1 MDRLTNIFLVIASTW
16 IAIQAI
22 GLVFFYDSFD
32 VPYFAV
38 NIDPEL
44 LNEFRHRTVMPA
56 FYLTMLYLLLGI
68 FLGEIPPHQFGQF
81 L

>member
-1 MDRLTNIFLVIASTW
+1 MDRLTNIFLIIASSW
-16 IAIQAI
+16 IAIQVI

-44 LNEFRHRTVMPA
+44 LYEFRHRTVMPVS
-56 FYLTMLYLLLGI
+56 YTHLTLPTNR
-68 FLGEIPPHQFGQF
+68 EV
-81 L
+81 